1 LGAVSAKGRGEYGRI
16 YDTGVCFEIAMLKL
30 TGLKLTARFLPALI
44 IAAIFLSVH
53 SSAHDVITTP
63 ITFSREISR
72 LLNSRCAVC
81 HRQGGSAF
89 SLLAYAEARPW
100 AKAIKDEVLERR
112 MPPWGAVKGF
122 GEFQDDQGLTQEQ
135 LELIADWVEGG
146 APEGDPQY
154 LPKTPN
160 VQPPSSGSP
169 APGGLPVDGEL
180 TLKTAVTVAG
190 VRAREV
196 PEGSSFM
203 AVARRPDGTI
213 EPLVW
218 IYDYQP
224 RFDHPYWYSAPLH
237 FPAGA
242 RIEITPRGAGGIT
255 LLMRSKN

>member
-1 LGAVSAKGRGEYGRI
+1 MFKR
-16 YDTGVCFEIAMLKL
+16 
-30 TGLKLTARFLPALI
+30 TARFGPALVI
-44 IAAIFLSVH
+44 LAMFLSVH
-53 SSAHDVITTP
+53 SGAHDVITTP

-72 LLNSRCAVC
+72 LLYSRCAVC

-89 SLLAYAEARPW
+89 SLLTYAEARPW

-122 GEFQDDQGLTQEQ
+122 GEFQDDRGLTQEQ

-154 LPKTPN
+154 LPKYLPKAPDFDAETR
-160 VQPPSSGSP
+160 GGT
-169 APGGLPVDGEL
+169 APGGIPVEGEL

-190 VRAREV
+190 VRAKEV

-203 AVARRPDGTI
+203 TVAEFPDGTI
-213 EPLVW
+213 EPLLW
-218 IYDYQP
+218 IYNYQP
-224 RFDHPYWYSAPLH
+224 RFDHPYWFSAPLH

-242 RIEITPRGAGGIT
+242 RIEIAPRGAGRIA
-255 LLMRSKN
+255 LLTRNPAARSRLYPKR

>member
-1 LGAVSAKGRGEYGRI
+1 MV
-16 YDTGVCFEIAMLKL
+16 KL
-30 TGLKLTARFLPALI
+30 TGRFCPALFI
-44 IAAIFLSVH
+44 LAIFLSVH

-72 LLNSRCAVC
+72 LLFSRCAVC

-89 SLLAYAEARPW
+89 SLLTYAEARPW

-122 GEFQDDQGLTQEQ
+122 GEFQNDQGLTQEQ

-146 APEGDPQY
+146 APEGDPKY
-154 LPKTPN
+154 LPKAPEF
-160 VQPPSSGSP
+160 QPESSGGP
-169 APGGLPVDGEL
+169 APGGIAVEGEL

-190 VRAREV
+190 VRAKEV

-203 AVARRPDGTI
+203 VVAERPDGTL
-213 EPLVW
+213 EPLLW
-218 IYDYQP
+218 IYRYKR
-224 RFDHPYWYSAPLH
+224 RFDHPYWYSAPLR

-242 RIEITPRGAGGIT
+242 RIEITPRGAGGIA
-255 LLMRSKN
+255 LLMRKPR